1 MYRVLFIST
10 VIATIYI
17 RYKQVAMDG
26 PTDLMELNKVSAV
39 FGYLGAFFMSLVAN
53 VQIDVASIFPSL

>member
-1 MYRVLFIST
+1 MRFFDLFFNLING
-10 VIATIYI
+10 
-17 RYKQVAMDG
+17 YKDG